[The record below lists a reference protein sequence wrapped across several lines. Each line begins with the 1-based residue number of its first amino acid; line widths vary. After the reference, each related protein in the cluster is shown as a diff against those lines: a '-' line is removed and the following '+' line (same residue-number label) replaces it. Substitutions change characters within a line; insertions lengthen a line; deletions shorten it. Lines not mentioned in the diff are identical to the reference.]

1 MKKIIRLTVFVL
13 FVSILGGYIGS
24 FIQQRYSYEKN
35 LITQKEKG
43 KENIQA
49 SEAFYVEK
57 SDLKKSIKDAFQTTV
72 EINVDVVGQD
82 IFNQEIKSRYA
93 GSGVVISDDGYIVTN
108 DHVVDK
114 GSKFQVTFANGEVK
128 EAKLVGK
135 DAKTDLALLKV
146 DGKNLSYAKFEN
158 SDNYDIGDNV
168 IVVGN
173 PLGKGL
179 SVTTG
184 IISAKERNVELGNET
199 FNLIQTNAAVNQGN
213 SGGGLFNGQG
223 KLIGI
228 INSKVSGVGVEGVGY
243 AIPSNQVYDIYKELK
258 EFGYIK
264 SRATLAVAVKE
275 IEDNF
280 YFEDG
285 LYIVKVLEG
294 GSADK
299 AGLKKADR
307 IVSLNGKEIDD
318 YKDLNAELKKYK
330 VNDTIKLEIERD
342 RKKMV
347 VEVKLY
353 PNPSNEQ

>member
-1 MKKIIRLTVFVL
+1 MKKIIRLTIFVL

-24 FIQQRYSYEKN
+24 FIQQRYTYEKSLLASN
-35 LITQKEKG
+35 RQEDK
-43 KENIQA
+43 NIKA
-49 SEAFYVEK
+49 NEAFYVEK
-57 SDLKKSIKDAFQTTV
+57 SDLKKSIKEAFQTTV
-72 EINVDVVGQD
+72 EINVDVVQQD

-93 GSGVVISDDGYIVTN
+93 GSGVIISEDGYIITN

-114 GSKFQVTFANGEVK
+114 GSKFQVTLANGETK
-128 EAKLVGK
+128 EAKLIGK
-135 DAKTDLALLKV
+135 DAKTDLALLKINA
-146 DGKNLSYAKFEN
+146 KNLSYAKFEN

-243 AIPSNQVYDIYKELK
+243 AIPSNQVFDIYKELK

-264 SRATLAVAVKE
+264 SRAALGVAVKE
-275 IEDNF
+275 ISDNF
-280 YFEDG
+280 YFDDG

-307 IVSLNGKEIDD
+307 IVSLNDKKINE
-318 YKDLNAELKKYK
+318 YKDLNSELKKYK
-330 VNDTIKLEIERD
+330 VNDVIKLVIERD
-342 RKKMV
+342 RKKMEI
-347 VEVKLY
+347 EVKLY
-353 PNPSNEQ
+353 PSTNQD